1 MLETSPE
8 NVKLMVE
15 SWKIHNKNQ
24 FWVKKSN
31 NIAKYLGELRAVLS
45 SFNETENDFF

>member
-31 NIAKYLGELRAVLS
+31 NIDIFKLYC
-45 SFNETENDFF
+45 NIIY